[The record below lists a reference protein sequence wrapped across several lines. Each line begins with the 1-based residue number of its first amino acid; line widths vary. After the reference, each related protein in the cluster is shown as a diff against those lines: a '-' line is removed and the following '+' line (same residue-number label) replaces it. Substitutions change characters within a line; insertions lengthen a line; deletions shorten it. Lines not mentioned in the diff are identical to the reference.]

1 VLIDTPRRAAI
12 LRNALQNAAS
22 SETLVACPAIR
33 TECLTIAGIFIA
45 ERRWH
50 DAKVFQ
56 ARTGPPAGKPTRGLN
71 WPGQSARLAPE
82 QGKRRRFTLA
92 ASARNYPIAGCG
104 R

>member
-1 VLIDTPRRAAI
+1 
-12 LRNALQNAAS
+12 
-22 SETLVACPAIR
+22 
-33 TECLTIAGIFIA
+33 LTIAGIFIA

-82 QGKRRRFTLA
+82 QGKRPPFH
-92 ASARNYPIAGCG
+92 ARGEREELSTG
-104 R
+104 RMRPLMSLIGKTI